1 MFQSWYLSV
10 DTQLF
15 IIAPFI
21 IYPLWK
27 WVRWGRVLLVVSTVA
42 TIAISFTYHLIYNLD
57 PTVLVFASEL
67 PDFQYNYYFLTAY
80 IKTHVRAF
88 SYFLGLALGYTIYAL
103 QKSKINIS
111 KPVVIVS
118 WILAIIVGATALSS
132 IVIVYDHENRLSAV
146 TSAIYSV
153 SSKLLWNI
161 SIGWIILACLTGNGG
176 IFYKVLSLP
185 VFQPLAR
192 LTYCAFLVN
201 GFIVTYGY
209 AAVRHNIAMNF
220 YELVSSTWIAQVGN
234 PVRLAKFP
242 QIIICFFFLGFSR
255 SLPSFYKLCWCFSI
269 IRVIRITN
277 PWN

>member
-27 WVRWGRVLLVVSTVA
+27 WVKWGRVLLVVSTVS

-57 PTVLVFASEL
+57 PTILVFASEL

-132 IVIVYDHENRLSAV
+132 IVIVYDHEYRLSAV

-161 SIGWIILACLTGNGG
+161 TIGWIILACLTGNGG

-201 GFIVTYGY
+201 GFIVTYGF
-209 AAVRHNIAMNF
+209 ASVRHNVAMNF
-220 YELVSSTWIAQVGN
+220 YELVSST
-234 PVRLAKFP
+234 
-242 QIIICFFFLGFSR
+242 
-255 SLPSFYKLCWCFSI
+255 
-269 IRVIRITN
+269 RI
-277 PWN
+277 PLKSHLDPRRRQPF